1 MAVRYRRACQQ
12 PLRLSIFPHAG
23 HAHTSIQPYTCLS
36 TMPWRSGLN
45 FKLAALRYR
54 HFAAFIS
61 VTRDRDSGR
70 VYVDSKTGEVQV
82 DYTPS
87 AFDRGHA
94 LEGSL
99 AICKILYAMGAREID
114 PFIHGLEPF
123 VVPIGSGK
131 ASEGEES
138 DSSTRD
144 EKTPALGP
152 TADPAFAA
160 WLARGR
166 RLGSALGNAMCSSAH
181 QMGTCRM
188 ATSEEAG
195 VVDARGRV
203 WGSEGLYV
211 ADASVFPSASGVNPM
226 VTVMALADW
235 IARAVDD
242 DLKGAKGQ

>member
-1 MAVRYRRACQQ
+1 
-12 PLRLSIFPHAG
+12 
-23 HAHTSIQPYTCLS
+23 
-36 TMPWRSGLN
+36 MPWRSGLD

-70 VYVDSKTGEVQV
+70 VYIDPKTGDVQV

-94 LEGSL
+94 VEGSL

-114 PFIHGLEPF
+114 PFIQGLEPF
-123 VVPIGSGK
+123 MVTVGHGM
-131 ASEGEES
+131 ASEGEDS
-138 DSSTRD
+138 DSSARD
-144 EKTPALGP
+144 EKISGLGP
-152 TADPAFAA
+152 TADPSFAA
-160 WLARGR
+160 WLTKAR
-166 RLGSALGNAMCSSAH
+166 RLGSVLGNAMCSSAH

-188 ATSEEAG
+188 AASEEAG

-211 ADASVFPSASGVNPM
+211 ADSSVFPSASGVNPM

-235 IARAVDD
+235 IARAVDE
-242 DLKGAKGQ
+242 DLKGAKVE